1 MTIQLCVS
9 VEQYS
14 QNIKEMKLKMKQEAL
29 VPRLK
34 SKNPL
39 DNLDCKS
46 RNRLFRFDNIL
57 KIVTF
62 MLLFL

>member
-9 VEQYS
+9 AKQYS

-46 RNRLFRFDNIL
+46 RNRLCFVSIIF
-57 KIVTF
+57 
-62 MLLFL
+62 